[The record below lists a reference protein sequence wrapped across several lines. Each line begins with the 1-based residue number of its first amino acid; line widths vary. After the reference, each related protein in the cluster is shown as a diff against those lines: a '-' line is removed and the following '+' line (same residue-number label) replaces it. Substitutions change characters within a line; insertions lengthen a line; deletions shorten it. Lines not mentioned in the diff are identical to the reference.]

1 MLLRTRRQS
10 IITPDVGGNNYVVT
24 LDESLGIYDSVSS
37 NVSINGSL
45 PLLFSDNFESG
56 NLSHTENGISWAT
69 AGSVAVSTQNANGG
83 THSAK
88 FTMAAGSTSGAEL
101 RFDLG
106 KTYTEW
112 QCTFDLY
119 IPNGAESYGG
129 AAYTHGTSNPANNKF
144 FRLWRGDKSD
154 GNDGYSSVYWRIGA
168 STERGSTSGGMSQSD
183 LQAEYGQNGSV
194 GPNGS
199 NGTGP
204 DAGSSANFI
213 ALADRGTWMSIDIYC
228 KCATVAN
235 NNGVIRIKKNGAT
248 LINST
253 NLQFYP
259 DSGNNGADFGYLL
272 GFANSG
278 FAADTFLFVDNVN
291 MYAQ

>member
-1 MLLRTRRQS
+1 M
-10 IITPDVGGNNYVVT
+10 VG
-24 LDESLGIYDSVSS
+24 IVSMAGA
-37 NVSINGSL
+37 GSRAYGYSSGSGGRL
-45 PLLFSDNFESG
+45 PILFTDTFESG
-56 NLSHTENGISWAT
+56 GLTHTENGISWGT
-69 AGSVAVSTQNANGG
+69 SGGVTVSTQNSNGG
-83 THSAK
+83 TQSAK
-88 FTMAAGSTSGAEL
+88 FTMLAGSTSGAEL

-106 KTYTEW
+106 ATYSEW
-112 QCTFDLY
+112 DCSFDLY

-129 AAYTHGTSNPANNKF
+129 AAYSHGASNPANNKF
-144 FRLWRGDKSD
+144 FRLWRGDKTD

-213 ALADRGTWMSIDIYC
+213 ALADRGAWMSIYIYC
-228 KCATVAN
+228 KCATAAN
-235 NNGVIRIKKNGAT
+235 NDGVIQIKKNGVS

-278 FAADTFLFVDNVN
+278 FAADTLLFMDNVI
-291 MYAQ
+291 MGAR